1 MKKIIALI
9 LTSIVAIAGVVVG
22 VVMIATNSYKDY
34 NVNFYSDENKT
45 TLLYSAK
52 VPNGGDVKYDYDSKG
67 TPAKSSTDEF
77 NYVFSGWTDGNENY
91 AKDTALPKAQGDANY
106 WAVFIGNKRLYTI
119 SFVDENGTT
128 SLQSGDVAYGTVPTY
143 TAAAPTK
150 EKYVFGGWTDGTKV
164 YEAALP
170 AVTKAATYKAVYNL
184 NLTSNLSNDF
194 KIELNSST
202 EEGKLYTFEL
212 TNDEEKP
219 ITQEFK
225 FEVDGTELPIYINGS
240 AQPAGYVP
248 LKGKYKAYIS
258 SDFKVYLTEPELTY
272 ELHVGNDVFELTKG
286 ENNLW
291 AKDITLAYGDV
302 LKIYEYTHSALVNTT
317 PSVDEDNVI
326 DSTNRI
332 YSAAE
337 YRVVFNSETNVLYV
351 KRLTPE
357 VVKNVY
363 LVGTFN
369 AWTPSNSS
377 KMEFASGAYSITKT
391 LAKDVKLQI
400 QINDT
405 KYGYDKLVDK
415 TGFTTDDNNNIIIS
429 AGGIYV
435 IYFTE
440 ENNVMISI
448 INETEVVMTIGQN
461 NIPLT
466 KATSADHG
474 AVFTTSLALAKDDVL
489 TFNVEVALATKPN
502 DVNNVR
508 LINNKITV
516 LTDAA
521 NATVTVEFDVV
532 SGQPQYKLWVDG
544 YEDTYSLNNQK
555 MSDASTEPGDGFVT
569 QYKLGGL
576 TLTEG
581 QELAFALNGNVL
593 TIAEATGNSKLQDNK
608 VLVLQAED
616 DATVYLKLYA
626 DGSYKVWV
634 SGDVKDRY
642 TVNNVELVLDEDN
655 TDTSV
660 TQYKA
665 TVSVTAGEQLQFKL
679 NNVAITVAAD
689 TTFGNNVDAELKVI
703 DAAEATIYLKQN
715 KQTNAFSVW
724 AGGFDESYFIGE
736 AKMGN
741 ADKELT
747 PGQNVDKQ
755 FKLFKD
761 LTANEELVI
770 TFKGTALTFTEVSG
784 NATLS
789 DGKVIVTKAAT
800 NAAIYLKRTG
810 TAYSLYVSETVDAY
824 FMNNVEMDRTPDDE
838 VHELFPELYAQ
849 YEITLGLTAGQELS
863 FKLFD
868 ADLDVT
874 LNSSYGNNAK
884 VEDGKIIVINAGSP
898 LTVYLQI
905 KLVNE
910 VKTYQV
916 WVDGFKEAIENFN
929 TYYVYVDP
937 SWNTDNPILKGYAF
951 GADDGRK
958 DEFVDLVAVE
968 DVPNL
973 YTVKI
978 YKDHEEFIVCRI
990 KPDYEGEY
998 DWSKKTEWLWN
1009 QIDDQV
1015 LNVENN
1021 LIVTGKLGS
1030 AATTTKYQEY
1040 TITFTDGLT
1049 PYDNLTI
1056 TSYPFV
1062 HITKPTNPTDDYYD
1076 FNKWT
1081 YANNPEAEFVF
1092 DENTLMPYENV
1103 VLVSVW
1109 DAKQWNLKL
1118 HLDEGTL
1125 VEDPAQGTTEGDVN
1139 TRKYSYG
1146 LGFTLPAITREGKN
1160 FFGWNTESDGSGE
1173 TIVFFEAI
1181 DAKDVDLYAIW
1192 TTDLVITFSTKMDSN
1207 NMPQSAKVTPDA
1219 SFEIPTN
1226 VPTTEGYTFA
1236 GWNTKEDGTGT
1247 PYAASTEQNKVT
1259 IASVTENITLY
1270 AQWDINNYT
1279 IKFFDE
1285 DGTTEKASISVEYSK
1300 TPVYEGAA
1308 LTKEVGGYSY
1318 ALYGWKDANN
1328 NVYKLGADLP
1338 AAEEN
1343 ASYVAIYDEIK
1354 AYVGETLKTL
1364 VEEDTTGTSGT
1375 DLHQYKLTLTRD
1387 LENELVFENYR
1398 SPLKIYV
1405 NDVLK
1410 ENYHPLTGTYVV
1422 YITVDYKVYLIE
1434 PEPEYFLGTE
1444 KMTKSTENVPTG
1456 YTQYEITTDLTAGST
1471 LAFVNQDNDTI
1482 TVVAD
1487 TTFGNNVD
1495 AELKVIDTAENA
1507 KVYLKKN
1514 NETGKFSLW
1523 VSGYVEEYFVG
1534 EAKMETAN
1542 AEKPQD
1548 VDRQFKLY
1556 KDLEKDEEISITL
1569 KGVEITITAVEG
1581 NATLTDGKVVVK
1593 ADALYALI
1601 YLKVYKANDG
1611 ALTYKVY
1618 VSEAND
1624 KYYFNDQLMT
1634 KSTENIPAGVYA
1646 QYELEVDLTAG
1657 EQLTFK
1663 LFENPLTVAPET
1675 GSFGNNVN
1683 ADLKAIDA
1691 ATGAKVFLKVF
1702 KDGNN
1707 YTYKA
1712 WVAGFVEE
1720 YYIGDAKMKDATDE
1734 LSPDQGVDKQF
1745 KLSKDLAANDE
1756 IVITLKGQAITIS
1769 SVSGNV
1775 TLSEGKVKVT
1785 KDAKN
1790 ASIYLKRTGTT
1801 YSLYVSETVDRYFFD
1816 ETEMTRST
1824 ENVPLGIAAQ
1834 YELTVTVTAGDEVV
1848 FKLFDDVINVAIEGT
1863 YDNNLA
1869 IVNNKLVVRNN
1880 ATDVKVYL
1888 KKFVNGTDVT
1898 YKAILKGYELVD
1910 EDYKTF
1916 YVQVDSSWLADNA
1929 TIEGYASTSTDG
1941 KPADWIEL
1949 TAVAGSSSLYTAKI
1963 YKNLTKFIVCRIK
1976 PNPENLHD
1984 WDHKNDWL
1992 WTQTVDV
1999 ELSDDNDL
2007 IMTGKLVAGTTTTT
2021 KYKDYTITIMDG
2033 ETELTELKITAKPFA
2048 LITEPVPTKDH
2059 YVVSKWVYA
2068 DNHDYEF
2075 VFGDTPAMVAAD
2087 ITIVVVWAGEKSD
2100 LVLHLLGGTLTID
2113 NTPITEDYETKY
2125 EYGKALL
2132 IPTSIEK
2139 EGYNF
2144 AGWFTQNGTDS
2155 GNWGEQF
2162 TSISET
2168 MFGEINLYA
2177 KWTQGYVV
2185 TYHQNLEGEDV
2196 TGVPTETAIAN
2207 SQGKI
2212 TLVAAPTSLGYTFV
2226 KWNTQADGNG
2236 TAYDAA
2242 EEITLTD
2249 STDLYAIWTIKKF
2262 TINFYDEDGTTL
2274 KQTKEVEYK
2283 AIPTYTGDV
2292 LTKEVG
2298 GYSYALYGW
2307 TDVTKT
2313 YTNELPQ
2320 AVEAKDY
2327 AAIYDSI
2334 TASVGTVAKSLTEV
2348 AKTGSG
2354 NDRHQYEL
2362 TLTVDKVNTLT
2373 FKNNDTVLP
2382 IYIVGGDGNPV
2393 EEYHPLN
2400 GKYTVYITDDYKA
2413 YLGEPEALY
2422 AFSVGDI
2429 YNPISLPKN
2438 MDTSAK
2444 EWYKDST
2451 PLVKDDVL
2459 HFYNT
2464 TSDTE
2469 LEINTYSG
2477 ALETATVLLSGN
2489 YEIFLKLEDGKY
2501 NVFTAKLQSVDVTS
2515 ANFLGQVLNNWTGGA
2530 MALQPN
2536 GTYKTSNVLITR
2548 NDQVLVRING
2558 DETLNFRYNSLT
2570 QASKETGLFEKGDHD
2585 NDHND
2590 DNVRIKVGGHY
2601 DVVFNPTDC
2610 SLTITKLDTYTIKVG
2625 TGEIQNIT
2633 ELYMTDYP
2641 VSEGDAQYRIQI
2653 TGNLGDELLFN
2664 VEGVTPNNN
2673 SNAKLVGETPKIL
2686 LLSSVTNEYA
2696 YLKININGNDI
2707 TYSLWVGGYH
2717 DMYFA
2722 NNTELTLQNNKYIGT
2737 LTSVTK
2743 DDVIHFYTNTNG
2755 AKAELDDVTPDTTYG
2770 NNLKTG
2776 NVVANDAT
2784 DVTVELTIGNTT
2796 KTSYLGG
2803 YETPESE
2810 YNTYYA
2816 HFSDDFLTGGIVK
2829 VFGFVST
2836 HTVSSRPDEFI
2847 SVTAVANSSNLYSF
2861 KLHNSYDKLCIIKT
2875 KTDYEGEWNTSIWQ
2889 PQSTKDTWFI
2899 IQTVDITVEANKDL
2913 FLVSTLDDLTNGN
2926 VKVTSSSYTDQTLRF
2941 MDGETELTTQAIEA
2955 KPFSNVV
2962 LPVVVKAHYTFNGW
2976 LDSNNNVA
2984 KTYMPADGDT
2994 LHTSWTADQ
3003 FDVTLNLNYDG
3014 APASVVIKVTYD
3026 SKYTGLTTP
3035 ERTGYQFSGWFTDET
3050 GGNQVTTD
3058 TTVTITAAQTL
3069 YAHWTINTYTVTFA
3083 SNNNDLGT
3091 VVPSAGTLE
3100 VTVDYGTV
3108 IHIDANDVI
3117 TLGDAVVTYT
3127 PTKHADGNDY
3137 TYAFTSWSVSNGDII
3152 TSALTITA
3160 TFTRT
3165 PVVYSLVLHLND
3177 GELQDTEGTTTDGV
3191 NTRSYTYGV
3200 GATLPAI
3207 TRENWNF
3214 VGWYDAATDG
3224 NAVTNVSNTATGN
3237 KEFWARW
3244 TQNVPVTFNANAG
3257 TDAVTDMPENGT
3269 VESGHDY
3276 EIPATLPQRTGYTF
3290 AGWATTAD
3298 GAVAYAAS
3306 AKIENITSAVALF
3319 AKWTI
3324 NKYTITWKNYDGTT
3338 LETDENVEYNTMPSY
3353 DGATPLKAQTVD
3365 TVFTFNTWSPA
3376 VAVVTADAVYT
3387 ATFTETTRQ
3396 YTVTFVDENGTT
3408 VLKAATEYDYGTLAG
3423 NIVKP
3428 TDPTKAA
3435 DAQYTYTF
3443 NGWDPEIVNVTADA
3457 TYRATYSSTVNKYSV
3472 TFKDYDDT
3480 VLLAAAQYDYGT
3492 EAADITK
3499 PADPSRANTN
3509 YVNYAFVGWN
3519 SDKTATEASVVDVTE
3534 NVTYYAIYSVTKKYV
3549 MILGDNTLVEGEE
3562 VEKGGYQHQ
3571 WLFKHDVTGN
3581 QQIHFHYG
3589 DDHITIENPS
3599 GNTDG
3604 IKILFDEENAYIYL
3618 KLTNDNKYE
3627 LYVSETWEIL
3637 GTNNNWAAGTYMH
3650 HNDDGTYSIVA
3661 TFPEL
3666 TNEQNRF
3673 KIRIPGD
3680 GWNNPS
3686 YPASDYIVNSGAAG
3700 VYVITATFSWTGNV
3714 RNCEITCALQ
3724 QYKIKF
3730 LNEDSSVFKAEA
3742 SYNWG
3747 TTDYDLSADPTKAGF
3762 RFVGWNDGENTYLT
3776 ADLPAATANKTYTA
3790 TFIQLFTLTINV
3802 NEEGYGTVSAVS
3814 IPNIPYDSVI
3824 TISENTIRVVDNT
3837 YAFDSNVITAT
3848 PTDDTPT
3855 YDYEFTGWSG
3865 LTNLDHIT
3873 SSTTIIANFTRTTK
3887 SYNVTYTYANAPEG
3901 VDPLPATAEYEV
3913 GTEVT
3918 VAATPS
3924 KTGYVFEGWTTTD
3937 ATVVAGKFDMPAH
3950 DVEITGT
3957 WKVNL
3962 ATNES
3967 ITIANIV
3974 DQTYTAS
3981 DIIPE
3986 LTVKFGETDLVLNTD
4001 YTVSAT
4007 NNRNVGTATITITG
4021 TGYYANTKNIEFAIV
4036 PAALTIAAKNHRITY
4051 GDEPTNNGV
4060 TYTGFVGTDNS
4071 SNLGGELQYAYD
4083 YAQYGDVGG
4092 TFKITPSGVT
4102 SINYNITFVDGRLDV
4117 DRKVVGITWSTPST
4131 FTYDGQSHTLTA
4143 TATGMVNNDVI
4154 GINVTGSGTTAS
4166 NHTITA
4172 ASLNGTKSGNYA
4184 LPNENTTTITI
4195 NKCTTNAITGA
4206 DDQTVSWTGN
4216 GLTYSLTG
4224 ITATFGEV
4232 TLTNGSYTNA
4242 GVYTVTLSVADT
4254 DDYNGVEIT
4263 KQFTINATLT
4273 YAANNATSGTV
4284 PAAQVM
4290 VSGNTATN
4298 SGTLARTGYT
4308 FAGWNTS
4315 TDGTGTSYATEAA
4328 ITLTG
4333 NLTLYAKWTAKTYTV
4348 NLSAP
4353 DADNQEAYTKSVTA
4367 TYDQPMPE
4375 IETLPTRTGYAF
4387 AGYKNAD
4394 VEYYDGVGNSSNN
4407 YQTDDVMTLTA
4418 VWIEKYSV
4426 SFVEN
4431 YSGGVTRVAYYDKTT
4446 TEALSTYAPVV
4457 TRTGYTFAGWYT
4469 LAEAGDVVDT
4479 TSKVESDGNTYYA
4492 HWTAI
4497 TFEVAFNGNG
4507 STSGSMSNQS
4517 FTYDVAQ
4524 NLTANAFESTGYH
4537 FLGWATTYDGAVA
4550 YTNGQEVSN
4559 LTTTDEATV
4568 NLYAKWAIDT
4578 FTITW
4583 KNGDT
4588 TLDTD
4593 TVNYG
4598 NLPTYTGETP
4608 TKAADIQY
4616 TYAHNGWTP
4625 EVVTA
4630 TADATYTAT
4639 FSETTNQY
4647 FLIAES
4653 ISYVTIDWFTD
4664 SGRDNAL
4671 SSTNKA
4677 AYGST
4682 LYYTVNVTDGY
4693 TFSENLSSSLVLNS
4707 TNFTR
4712 NDENGVI
4719 LAANIG
4725 TASPSVY
4732 TVTLNTN
4739 SGTINSGNVTSYT
4752 YGVGATL
4759 PTDITRTGYTFGG
4772 WYDNNG
4778 LTGSAITTI
4787 STTEKTNVE
4796 FWAKW
4801 TINTYSVTINTNNE
4815 YGTITA
4821 SSGNLSLTLDY
4832 GTSITV
4838 SGNVIT
4844 INTITY
4850 TATEETDTAQYD
4862 YSFVGWKNGENA
4874 FATTTVQDELTI
4886 TAHFSRSVKQYTV
4899 TFYDEDGTTE
4909 LSSADYD
4916 YGTTAEN
4923 IVKPTPTK
4931 SSDYIFSYAFNSWDK
4946 SIASVTEDADYVAS
4960 YTETELHTYVVRGNI
4975 NSGNWDAPYELS
4987 LNSNKDGYEI
4997 TVDFNHWSGKDFKF
5011 QKDGEW
5017 MPLNNSQNIT
5027 VNYFGKY
5034 KITYDP
5040 ETQNYTTERIS
5051 DSDVYIMKFY
5061 WDVDWIYNGEQTEG
5075 TKVFVWADSSWISTT
5090 HSDNYSCEF
5099 EVTPGLSISN
5109 LMRGTAPS
5117 WDKKFNQTND
5127 INYTISTNY
5136 ETLSLVYHITGST
5149 YWIS

>member
-91 AKDTALPKAQGDANY
+91 AKDTALPKAQGDKNY
-106 WAVFIGNKRLYTI
+106 WAVFVGNKRLYTI

-291 AKDITLAYGDV
+291 AKDISLAYGDV

-317 PSVDEDNVI
+317 PSTDEDNVI

-429 AGGIYV
+429 TGGVYV

-461 NIPLT
+461 NVPLT
-466 KATSADHG
+466 KATSADHD

-489 TFNVEVALATKPN
+489 AFNVEVALATKPN

-544 YEDTYSLNNQK
+544 YEDTYSLNDQK
-555 MSDASTEPGDGFVT
+555 MSDASTEPGDGFVA

-581 QELAFALNGNVL
+581 QELAFALNGNAL
-593 TIAEATGNSKLQDNK
+593 TIAEATGNSKIQDNK

-626 DGSYKVWV
+626 DGTCKVWV

-655 TDTSV
+655 IDTSF
-660 TQYKA
+660 TQYKV
-665 TVSVTAGEQLQFKL
+665 TVTVTAGEQLQFKL

-703 DAAEATIYLKQN
+703 DAAETTIYLKQN

-736 AKMGN
+736 AKMSN
-741 ADKELT
+741 ANKELT

-761 LTANEELVI
+761 LTTDEELVI
-770 TFKGTALTFTEVSG
+770 TFKGTALTFTEVTG

-810 TAYSLYVSETVDAY
+810 TTYSLYVSETVDAY

-916 WVDGFKEAIENFN
+916 WVDGFKEAVENFN
-929 TYYVYVDP
+929 TFYVYVDP
-937 SWNTDNPILKGYAF
+937 TWNTDSPVLKVYAW

-958 DEFVDLVAVE
+958 AEFLDLTPVEGVD
-968 DVPNL
+968 NL
-973 YTVKI
+973 YTVKV
-978 YKDHEEFIVCRI
+978 YKNHDKLIVCRI
-990 KPDYEGEY
+990 KPDYEGDY
-998 DWSKKTEWLWN
+998 NWDNKTAWLWN
-1009 QIDDQV
+1009 QTDDQELDG
-1015 LNVENN
+1015 LNDLV
-1021 LIVTGKLGS
+1021 VTGKLGT
-1030 AATTTKYQEY
+1030 AASYTKYQEY
-1040 TITFTDGLT
+1040 TITFTDGET
-1049 PYDNLTI
+1049 PYDTLTI
-1056 TSYPFV
+1056 TSYPFR
-1062 HITKPTNPTDDYYD
+1062 HIEIPTNPTDEHFD
-1076 FNKWT
+1076 FSKWV
-1081 YANNPEAEFVF
+1081 YKDNLQAEFVF
-1092 DENTLMPYENV
+1092 NENTLMPCENV
-1103 VLVSVW
+1103 VLVSLW
-1109 DAKQWNLKL
+1109 DAKQWDLRL
-1118 HLDEGTL
+1118 HLNGGTL
-1125 VEDPAQGTTEGDVN
+1125 DETPAQGETADGIN
-1139 TRKYSYG
+1139 TRKYTYQITFNLPYATKS
-1146 LGFTLPAITREGKN
+1146 GFN
-1160 FFGWNTESDGSGE
+1160 FLGWNTQANGGGD
-1173 TIVFFEAI
+1173 TIIVFEAQGG
-1181 DAKDVDLYAIW
+1181 DVDLYAMW
-1192 TTDLVITFSTKMDSN
+1192 TVDFVVTFTSQRSADGI
-1207 NMPQSAKVTPDA
+1207 PQNAAVTPNTT
-1219 SFEIPTN
+1219 FEIPTAI
-1226 VPTTEGYTFA
+1226 PTTEGYTFK
-1236 GWNTKEDGTGT
+1236 GWNTEADGTGT
-1247 PYAASTEQNKVT
+1247 MYLASTEQDKVT
-1259 IASVTENITLY
+1259 IENISDNLILY
-1270 AQWDINNYT
+1270 AQWEINKYE

-1285 DGTTEKASISVEYSK
+1285 DGTTEKYSAEFEHGIVPLYK
-1300 TPVYEGAA
+1300 GET
-1308 LTKEVGGYSY
+1308 LSKMVGSFKYD
-1318 ALYGWKDANN
+1318 LYGWKDTNN
-1328 NVYKLGADLP
+1328 NIYKLGTNLP
-1338 AAEEN
+1338 EAEDN
-1343 ASYVAIYDEIK
+1343 ASYTAVYDEIK
-1354 AYVGETLKTL
+1354 VLLGETEKVL
-1364 VEEDTTGTSGT
+1364 VEEATTGTSGT
-1375 DLHQYKLTLTRD
+1375 DKHQYKLTLTRD
-1387 LENELVFENYR
+1387 SENVLTFMNVETELT
-1398 SPLKIYV
+1398 IYV
-1405 NDVLK
+1405 GGEAK
-1410 ENYHPLTGTYVV
+1410 ENYHPITGTYVV
-1422 YITVDYKVYLIE
+1422 YVAVDYKVYLVE
-1434 PEPEYFLGTE
+1434 PEPEYSLGE
-1444 KMTKSTENVPTG
+1444 AKMTKSTENVPAG
-1456 YTQYEITTDLTAGST
+1456 YTQYEITTNLAAGAT
-1471 LAFVNQDNDTI
+1471 LAFVNQDNEAI
-1482 TVVAD
+1482 TVAAD
-1487 TTFGNNVD
+1487 TAFGNNID

-1507 KVYLKKN
+1507 KVYLKRN
-1514 NETGKFSLW
+1514 NETGEFSLW
-1523 VSGYVEEYFVG
+1523 VAGYVEEYFVG

-1624 KYYFNDQLMT
+1624 KYYFNNQLMT

-1657 EQLTFK
+1657 EQLAFK
-1663 LFENPLTVAPET
+1663 LFENPLTVVPET

-1691 ATGAKVFLKVF
+1691 ATKTTVYLKVY
-1702 KDGNN
+1702 KDGSE
-1707 YTYKA
+1707 YSYKT
-1712 WVAGFVEE
+1712 WVGGFVEE
-1720 YYIGDAKMKDATDE
+1720 YYIGDVKMKDATDE

-1745 KLSKDLAANDE
+1745 ELSKDLAANDE
-1756 IVITLKGQAITIS
+1756 IVITLKGQTITIS

-1775 TLSEGKVKVT
+1775 TLAEGKVKVT

-1801 YSLYVSETVDRYFFD
+1801 YSLYVSETVDRYFFG
-1816 ETEMTRST
+1816 ETEMSRST

-1848 FKLFDDVINVAIEGT
+1848 FKLFDDAINVTIEET

-1992 WTQTVDV
+1992 WTQTIDV

-2059 YVVSKWVYA
+2059 YVLSKWVYA

-2212 TLVAAPTSLGYTFV
+2212 TLVAAPTTLGYTFV

-2307 TDVTKT
+2307 TDATKT

-2382 IYIVGGDGNPV
+2382 IYIVGGDGKPV

-2422 AFSVGDI
+2422 AFSVGNI

-2536 GTYKTSNVLITR
+2536 GTYKTSNVLISR

-2722 NNTELTLQNNKYIGT
+2722 NNTELTLQNNKYTGT

-2829 VFGFVST
+2829 VFGFAST
-2836 HTVSSRPDEFI
+2836 HTAASRPDEFI

-2976 LDSNNNVA
+2976 LDSNNKVA

-3091 VVPSAGTLE
+3091 VVPSTGTLE

-3127 PTKHADGNDY
+3127 PTKHADGDDY

-3244 TQNVPVTFNANAG
+3244 TQNIPVTFNANAG
-3257 TDAVTDMPENGT
+3257 TDVVTDMPGNAS

-3276 EIPATLPQRTGYTF
+3276 DIPATLPQRTGYTF
-3290 AGWATTAD
+3290 AGWATTTD

-3324 NKYTITWKNYDGTT
+3324 NKYTVTWKNYDGTT

-3353 DGATPLKAQTVD
+3353 DGATPLRAQTVD

-3408 VLKAATEYDYGTLAG
+3408 ILKAATEYDYGTLAES
-3423 NIVKP
+3423 IVKP
-3428 TDPTKAA
+3428 ANPTKAA
-3435 DAQYTYTF
+3435 DAQYTYAF
-3443 NGWDPEIVNVTADA
+3443 NGWDPAIANVTADA

-3472 TFKDYDDT
+3472 TFKDYNET

-3534 NVTYYAIYSVTKKYV
+3534 DVTYYAIYSVTKKYV

-3790 TFIQLFTLTINV
+3790 TFIQLFILTINV
-3802 NEEGYGTVSAVS
+3802 NEEGYGTVSAAS
-3814 IPNIPYDSVI
+3814 IPNIPYDSII
-3824 TISENTIRVVDNT
+3824 TISGNTIRVVDNT

-3887 SYNVTYTYANAPEG
+3887 SYTVTYAYENVPEG
-3901 VDPLPATAEYEV
+3901 AAELPAAASYEV

-3924 KTGYVFEGWTTTD
+3924 KTGYVFEGWATTD
-3937 ATVVAGKFDMPAH
+3937 VNVANGKFNMPTNA
-3950 DVEITGT
+3950 VTLVGT
-3957 WKVNL
+3957 WKVDL
-3962 ATNES
+3962 TRED
-3967 ITIANIV
+3967 ITIADMA
-3974 DQTYTAS
+3974 DQTYSAS
-3981 DIIPE
+3981 AITPT
-3986 LTVKFGETDLVLNTD
+3986 LTVTFGSTALVKDVD
-4001 YTVSAT
+4001 YTVSAE
-4007 NNRNVGTATITITG
+4007 NNTNVGTATITIAGIGNYTNAKSK
-4021 TGYYANTKNIEFAIV
+4021 TFEIV
-4036 PAALTIAAKNHRITY
+4036 KAGLTITAKDHRITY
-4051 GDEPTNNGV
+4051 GDAPTNNGV
-4060 TYTGFVGTDNS
+4060 TYSGFVGNENS
-4071 SNLGGELQYAYD
+4071 NILGGSLSYEYTYS
-4083 YAQYGDVGG
+4083 QYGDVGG
-4092 TFKITPSGVT
+4092 TYKITPKGYT
-4102 SINYNITFVDGRLDV
+4102 SSNYEISFVEGRLDV
-4117 DRKVVGITWSTPST
+4117 DRKEIGITWSTPST

-4154 GINVTGSGTTAS
+4154 GINVTGSGTTAG

-4172 ASLNGTKSGNYA
+4172 ASLTGGKAGNYK
-4184 LPNENTTTITI
+4184 LPEANTTTLTI
-4195 NKCTTNAITGA
+4195 EKCTTNTITGA
-4206 DDQTVSWTGN
+4206 IDQTVSWTGN
-4216 GLTYSLTG
+4216 ELSYSLTNVS
-4224 ITATFGEV
+4224 ATFGTPV
-4232 TLTNGSYTNA
+4232 LTNGSATNA
-4242 GVYTVTLSVADT
+4242 GTITVTISVEDT

-4263 KQFTINATLT
+4263 KSFTINATLS
-4273 YAANNATSGTV
+4273 YNANNATSGNI
-4284 PAAQVM
+4284 PESQVM

-4298 SGTLARTGYT
+4298 SGSLAKTGYT
-4308 FAGWNTS
+4308 FAGWNTEA
-4315 TDGTGTSYATEAA
+4315 DGTGTSYATEAA
-4328 ITLTG
+4328 ITLTS
-4333 NLTLYAKWTAKTYTV
+4333 NLRLYAKWTAKTYTV

-4353 DADNQEAYTKSVTA
+4353 DADNKETCTKSVTA

-4375 IETLPTRTGYAF
+4375 IAVLPTRSGYAF
-4387 AGYKNAD
+4387 GGYQYNSAN
-4394 VEYYDGVGNSSNN
+4394 YYDGVGNSVTN
-4407 YQTDDVMTLTA
+4407 YQNDGDMTLTA
-4418 VWIEKYSV
+4418 VWIEKYAIT
-4426 SFVEN
+4426 FNDN
-4431 YSGGVTRVAYYDKTT
+4431 YEGGASKIAYYDKTT
-4446 TEALSTYAPVV
+4446 PETLSTYAPTA
-4457 TRTGYTFAGWYT
+4457 TRTGYIFTCWF
-4469 LAEAGDVVDT
+4469 T
-4479 TSKVESDGNTYYA
+4479 TSDNSGEEVILSSNVTSDNTYYA
-4492 HWTAI
+4492 HWTPI
-4497 TFEVAFNGNG
+4497 TFSVSFNGNG
-4507 STSGSMSNQS
+4507 STSGSMTNQE
-4517 FTYDVAQ
+4517 FTYDDAQ
-4524 NLTANAFESTGYH
+4524 SLTANTFEKTGYH
-4537 FLGWATTYDGAVA
+4537 FIGWSTTDIGTIAYTNEQSVSNLSSTNEAIVTLYAKWEINVYTITWYDGDNQVLDTDSVQHGDTPSYTGETTPTKTATAQYTYTFDNGWATTLDGAKLVEIPA
-4550 YTNGQEVSN
+4550 AT
-4559 LTTTDEATV
+4559 EAASY
-4568 NLYAKWAIDT
+4568 YAVFSSSINT
-4578 FTITW
+4578 YTITW
-4583 KNGDT
+4583 KNYD
-4588 TLDTD
+4588 D
-4593 TVNYG
+4593 TVLETDNNVAYG
-4598 NLPTYTGETP
+4598 ETPTYNGETP
-4608 TKAADIQY
+4608 TKASTTANDY
-4616 TYAHNGWTP
+4616 SFNGWSP
-4625 EVVTA
+4625 AVSNVTGA
-4630 TADATYTAT
+4630 QTYTAT
-4639 FSETTNQY
+4639 FAET
-4647 FLIAES
+4647 L
-4653 ISYVTIDWFTD
+4653 
-4664 SGRDNAL
+4664 R
-4671 SSTNKA
+4671 K
-4677 AYGST
+4677 
-4682 LYYTVNVTDGY
+4682 YTV
-4693 TFSENLSSSLVLNS
+4693 E
-4707 TNFTR
+4707 FTL
-4712 NDENGVI
+4712 D
-4719 LAANIG
+4719 ANE
-4725 TASPSVY
+4725 
-4732 TVTLNTN
+4732 
-4739 SGTINSGNVTSYT
+4739 
-4752 YGVGATL
+4752 
-4759 PTDITRTGYTFGG
+4759 TGFG
-4772 WYDNNG
+4772 D
-4778 LTGSAITTI
+4778 
-4787 STTEKTNVE
+4787 V
-4796 FWAKW
+4796 
-4801 TINTYSVTINTNNE
+4801 
-4815 YGTITA
+4815 TA
-4821 SSGNLSLTLDY
+4821 SSGNLSLSLDY
-4832 GTSITV
+4832 GTTIAV
-4838 SGNVIT
+4838 SSNVIT
-4844 INTITY
+4844 INEITY
-4850 TATEETDTAQYD
+4850 TATETTDNAQYD
-4862 YSFVGWKNGENA
+4862 YEFTGWKIGEN
-4874 FATTTVQDELTI
+4874 TLSSNTTVSGAITI
-4886 TAHFSRSVKQYTV
+4886 TAHFSRTIKQYTITYYYPKSATGGLEDNSSTYWNNDTVNLEYGSNLTAIKNANPVV
-4899 TFYDEDGTTE
+4899 TPAGYVLASDLYTAYDYSSSLTNGFSITGNLSVYLKYTASHALRYVNGDNTYVKVSDTAEEVTITQQYVYYGTHIYGWNSLVEGQETTNRYDLTTGSGIYRISYSNSNWTIERKIHIKVKPDGWGNRTYLWIHTGSGTGKYSTRYDGSWGEYIFVDYSYTNFNLVKINPDAGDLTGTTSWSNYTWNQTVDIS
-4909 LSSADYD
+4909 LLNGAGPTSSNSY
-4916 YGTTAEN
+4916 
-4923 IVKPTPTK
+4923 
-4931 SSDYIFSYAFNSWDK
+4931 SDECCYIFVYNDM
-4946 SIASVTEDADYVAS
+4946 ID
-4960 YTETELHTYVVRGNI
+4960 
-4975 NSGNWDAPYELS
+4975 
-4987 LNSNKDGYEI
+4987 
-4997 TVDFNHWSGKDFKF
+4997 
-5011 QKDGEW
+5011 
-5017 MPLNNSQNIT
+5017 
-5027 VNYFGKY
+5027 GKY
-5034 KITYDP
+5034 KYD
-5040 ETQNYTTERIS
+5040 
-5051 DSDVYIMKFY
+5051 
-5061 WDVDWIYNGEQTEG
+5061 WG
-5075 TKVFVWADSSWISTT
+5075 T
-5090 HSDNYSCEF
+5090 
-5099 EVTPGLSISN
+5099 SN
-5109 LMRGTAPS
+5109 WS
-5117 WDKKFNQTND
+5117 
-5127 INYTISTNY
+5127 
-5136 ETLSLVYHITGST
+5136 
-5149 YWIS
+5149 